1 MTLQGA
7 DVPTHRVKDFAS
19 RDVTACE
26 MVNVM
31 SELVIGADRRS
42 VLAQGLRELWAF
54 REVIWAFAER
64 DTRLKY
70 KQAALGV
77 AWAFIQPLAFLAIFV
92 IVFGH
97 AARVSAGGVSYA
109 AFALA
114 ALVPWFFVQTG
125 VTFAAQALVMDA
137 PVIRKV
143 YFPREAPVLG
153 AILSAGLDF
162 AIGFGLLL
170 LLEPAL
176 GSRLSW
182 TVLFVVPLWLI
193 LTMLVSGI
201 ALALAAFNLYYR
213 DFRYALPVFMQLW
226 MFASPVAY
234 PLTAVPEQWR
244 TLYVLA
250 NPAAGVLDGFHRA
263 LAQGQAPDA
272 WLLAMSTAEALI
284 AAALGYAV
292 FKRVEPGFA
301 DMV

>member
-1 MTLQGA
+1 
-7 DVPTHRVKDFAS
+7 
-19 RDVTACE
+19 
-26 MVNVM
+26 M
-31 SELVIGADRRS
+31 SELVIGANRGPG
-42 VLAQGLRELWAF
+42 LAQGLRELWTF

-77 AWAFIQPLAFLAIFV
+77 AWAFIQPLAFLSIFV
-92 IVFGH
+92 IVFGR
-97 AARVSAGGVSYA
+97 AARVSGGSASYA

-125 VTFAAQALVMDA
+125 VSFAAQALVMDA

-170 LLEPAL
+170 ILEPVL

-182 TVLFVVPLWLI
+182 TVLFVVPLWLT
-193 LTMLVSGI
+193 LALLVSGVAM
-201 ALALAAFNLYYR
+201 ALGALNVHYR
-213 DFRYALPVFMQLW
+213 DFRYALPVLLQLW

-234 PLTAVPEQWR
+234 PLSSVPHQWR
-244 TLYVLA
+244 TLYVLL
-250 NPAAGVLDGFHRA
+250 NPAAGTLDGFSRA
-263 LAQGQAPDA
+263 LAQGQTPDA
-272 WLLAMSTAEALI
+272 SLLAISAIEALV
-284 AAALGYAV
+284 AAWLGYIV